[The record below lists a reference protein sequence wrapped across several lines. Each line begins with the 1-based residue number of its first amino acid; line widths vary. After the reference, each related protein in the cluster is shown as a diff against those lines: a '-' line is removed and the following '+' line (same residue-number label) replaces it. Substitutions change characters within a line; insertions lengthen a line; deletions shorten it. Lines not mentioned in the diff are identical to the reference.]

1 MQRAQPP
8 RPACLPLAS
17 PRETMLEDRK
27 RFFKQLAR
35 WMGEAT
41 WHSLVTFLLPM

>member
-1 MQRAQPP
+1 
-8 RPACLPLAS
+8 
-17 PRETMLEDRK
+17 MLEDRK